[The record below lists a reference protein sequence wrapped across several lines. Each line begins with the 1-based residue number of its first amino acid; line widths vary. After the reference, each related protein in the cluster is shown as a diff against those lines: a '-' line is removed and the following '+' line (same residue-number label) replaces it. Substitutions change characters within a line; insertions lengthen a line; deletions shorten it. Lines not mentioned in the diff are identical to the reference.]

1 MAKLVSK
8 HFGMLLSVEPT
19 EKTKDD
25 KTWSWRKKYEGFLG
39 IIHVYQSQ
47 HRSLNKHF
55 IAICDIDLNCL
66 ETSSGELTH
75 RSNILTLTTRNSIYI
90 FKLIDI
96 EERDSE

>member
-47 HRSLNKHF
+47 HKSLNKHF

-66 ETSSGELTH
+66 ETSIGELTYK
-75 RSNILTLTTRNSIYI
+75 SNLLTLTTRNSIYI
-90 FKLIDI
+90 FKLIDTK
-96 EERDSE
+96 EKDGE